1 MKRKA
6 TEKFG
11 VTCIRN
17 KLLCELLRRPL
28 TESEVLGFHEI
39 IKQRLIDKKVLI
51 VLDDV
56 DDTEQLEDLCRYHD
70 ELGPDSRLI
79 RSVILYE
86 VRSVN
91 IVRSMDIVGKQ

>member
-1 MKRKA
+1 
-6 TEKFG
+6 
-11 VTCIRN
+11 
-17 KLLCELLRRPL
+17 
-28 TESEVLGFHEI
+28 
-39 IKQRLIDKKVLI
+39 
-51 VLDDV
+51 V